1 MENSENR
8 VVAFETLSANDAVK
22 YLSSDAEKGLS
33 SEEAKK
39 RLEQYGPNK
48 LEEKKKK
55 NIFLIFLSQL
65 ADPMIYVLFAA
76 VIVTLIISIIDV
88 LQGQEGDWADIIIIL
103 IVVLLN
109 AIIGTVQEKKAE
121 TSLEALKKMS
131 SPESTVIRDGK
142 RFKVKSENLV
152 PGDIVI
158 LEEGD
163 TIGADIRLIEAINLK
178 ANESS
183 LTGESVPVD
192 KKSDMVFSQSVGIG
206 DQVNMAFMSTPVTYG
221 RGKGIV
227 VNTGMK
233 TQIGR
238 IAGALDNQEEE
249 QTPLQKKLAQ
259 LSKILG
265 ILTLIIIVV
274 VLIADIIWLA
284 VDGHITSV
292 DGWMESHIYLEN
304 ILKLKILTKIMPIV

>member
-33 SEEAKK
+33 SEEARK

-265 ILTLIIIVV
+265 I
-274 VLIADIIWLA
+274 
-284 VDGHITSV
+284 
-292 DGWMESHIYLEN
+292 
-304 ILKLKILTKIMPIV
+304 